1 MELLMDSIEN
11 QVNDTDKR
19 LSVHEAV
26 CAERYEG
33 IQESFS
39 KVEESFEKGVK
50 RMQKIEYMLY
60 IVIASILFGKDV
72 VFNLFEKMI
81 GK

>member
-1 MELLMDSIEN
+1 MIAEN
-11 QVNDTDKR
+11 DKR

-33 IQESFS
+33 ILDSFD
-39 KVEESFEKGVK
+39 KGSK
-50 RMQKIEYMLY
+50 RMQRIEYLLY
-60 IVIASILFGKDV
+60 AVIASVFFGKDMLIDV
-72 VFNLFEKMI
+72 VKTMI

>member
-1 MELLMDSIEN
+1 MDMETIIAEN
-11 QVNDTDKR
+11 DKR

-33 IQESFS
+33 ILDSFD
-39 KVEESFEKGVK
+39 KGSK
-50 RMQKIEYMLY
+50 RMQRIEYLLY
-60 IVIASILFGKDV
+60 AVIASVFFGKDMFV
-72 VFNLFEKMI
+72 DIIKTFI

>member
-1 MELLMDSIEN
+1 MEPLKTQVTEN
-11 QVNDTDKR
+11 DKR

-33 IQESFS
+33 ILNSFD
-39 KVEESFEKGVK
+39 KGSK
-50 RMQKIEYMLY
+50 RMQRIEYLLY
-60 IVIASILFGKDV
+60 AVIASVFFGKDMLFDV
-72 VFNLFEKMI
+72 VKTMI